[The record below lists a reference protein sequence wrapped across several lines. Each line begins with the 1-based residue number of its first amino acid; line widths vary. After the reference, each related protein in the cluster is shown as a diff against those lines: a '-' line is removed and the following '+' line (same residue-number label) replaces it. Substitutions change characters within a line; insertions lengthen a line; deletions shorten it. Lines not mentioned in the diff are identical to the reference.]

1 MPYKPNPQTFDL
13 PDEVALLS
21 PEEQRKTVHDR
32 VRFLASQPG
41 QEGKQWGAVTD
52 PNSGRVQVIT
62 PTNTITNFPT
72 SQDVVNQTVQ
82 RALTT
87 RAAAQPPAAPSG
99 SPYLSPVENMKAGSR
114 KRQEDSLMRSKD
126 PNTWKVEW
134 KSYGL
139 GETPVLRRLTPQ
151 EQAQNWADMHT
162 LVEADIPQGGG
173 RSAMAPAMNVFGG
186 GGHLDTPLLTQSR
199 KDINP
204 TVWNNYRKMTRAA
217 DEKLNQALATRANV
231 PHSIEEAQQ
240 FVDSLGFD
248 DRVGE
253 HIERSMTR
261 YMQNANPELYKE
273 MIGQR
278 KVQKANDASYV
289 DWVRM
294 SANPRVASLSP
305 DEILAERTPESQYAF
320 DRDPNAV
327 RHMIGPDGT
336 VIEAPKRVLGP
347 EETAQQKFK
356 MEQTER
362 DLQGKRIDDIVAQS
376 GGRMVK
382 AVKPDGE
389 PIAIPIEQY
398 QKEQDKLEREN
409 IREDREATRE
419 QRDQAAEQ
427 RRAAADTPE
436 EKRRQKLEDMAAKRR
451 DRLEEIAYKSLQAKL
466 EKGMIDEPEALKQYN
481 AEMERIKTIAP
492 LAGEAA
498 APAASGPAVPP
509 ATTAT
514 APAEPPVLTP
524 EQYATAPVGTKFKGV
539 DGIIRVKKQ

>member
-1 MPYKPNPQTFDL
+1 MPYKPNSQTFDL

-41 QEGKQWGAVTD
+41 QEGKPWGAFTD
-52 PNSGRVQVIT
+52 PNSGRAQIIT

-72 SQDVVNQTVQ
+72 SQDVVNQSVQ

-87 RAAAQPPAAPSG
+87 RAAIQPPAAPSG
-99 SPYLSPVENMKAGSR
+99 SPYLSPVENMKADSR
-114 KRQEDSLMRSKD
+114 KRQEASLMRNKD

-139 GETPVLRRLTPQ
+139 GETPVLKRLSPQ

-162 LVEADIPQGGG
+162 VIEADIPQGGG
-173 RSAMAPAMNVFGG
+173 RSAMAPGLNVFGG

-204 TVWNNYRKMTRAA
+204 AVWNNYRQMTRAA

-253 HIERSMTR
+253 HVERSMTR

-278 KVQKANDASYV
+278 KVQKANDSAYV

-294 SANPRVASLSP
+294 SADPRVASLSP
-305 DEILAERTPESQYAF
+305 DEILSERTPESQYAF

-327 RHMIGPDGT
+327 RYTTGPDGT
-336 VIEAPKRVLGP
+336 VVEAPKRVLSP
-347 EETAQQKFK
+347 EETAQQTFRQ
-356 MEQTER
+356 EQTER
-362 DLQGKRIDDIVAQS
+362 DLQSKRIDDIVARS
-376 GGRMVK
+376 AGRMVK
-382 AVKPDGE
+382 TYKPDGE
-389 PIAIPIEQY
+389 PIAMPIEQY
-398 QKEQDKLEREN
+398 QKEQAKEERAN
-409 IREDREATRE
+409 IIEDRDAAKEQRE
-419 QRDQAAEQ
+419 QAMEA

-436 EKRRQKLEDMAAKRR
+436 EKRRQKIADMASKRR

-466 EKGMIDEPEALKQYN
+466 EKGMIDEPEAVKQYN
-481 AEMERIKTIAP
+481 TEMERIKTLAP
-492 LAGEAA
+492 LPEDTVPASA
-498 APAASGPAVPP
+498 APENPP
-509 ATTAT
+509 TTTSPEPTAT
-514 APAEPPVLTP
+514 NPQTGQKMV
-524 EQYATAPVGTKFKGV
+524 FKNGRW
-539 DGIIRVKKQ
+539 IPL